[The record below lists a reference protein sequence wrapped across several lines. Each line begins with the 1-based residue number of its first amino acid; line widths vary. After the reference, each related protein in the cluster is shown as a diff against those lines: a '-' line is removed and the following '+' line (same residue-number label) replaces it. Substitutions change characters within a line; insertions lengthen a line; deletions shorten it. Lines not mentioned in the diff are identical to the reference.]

1 MVIQELIERSPV
13 RILDQSIGGSLKEGE
28 IGLIASP
35 SGIGKT
41 SVLVQL
47 ALDKLLQNKQ
57 VIHVSFT
64 SHADY
69 VMAWY
74 ENIFDESIN
83 KKDMKNTREIKNE
96 LVKNRVLMNFSQE
109 AVGVRQIFRSIK
121 ALVIEGAFPA
131 EVLIIDGMDFT
142 AIDSGQLAT
151 VKQCA
156 GELGMSVWYSCT
168 VEEAGYDER
177 HIPLLLR
184 PYLDVID
191 VIIVLEQKP
200 DHIVL
205 SISKSRAL
213 YNPATPILHLDPRT
227 LLLRQ

>member
-1 MVIQELIERSPV
+1 MVIQELVERSPV
-13 RILDQSIGGSLKEGE
+13 RILEQSIGGSLKAGE
-28 IGLIASP
+28 IGVIAAP

-47 ALDKLLQNKQ
+47 ALDKLLQNKE

-64 SHADY
+64 VHANY

-83 KKDMKNTREIKNE
+83 KKGMSDTREIKNE

-109 AVGVRQIFRSIK
+109 TVGIHQLLRSIK
-121 ALVIEGAFPA
+121 ALVIEGGFPA
-131 EVLIIDGMDFT
+131 ELLIIDGLDFT
-142 AIDSGQLAT
+142 VLEAGALNT

-156 GELGMSVWYSCT
+156 AELGMSIWYSCT
-168 VEEAGYDER
+168 VEETGYDER
-177 HIPLLLR
+177 NIPLLLS
-184 PYLDVID
+184 PHLEGID
-191 VIIVLEQKP
+191 VIIRLKQKP

-205 SISKSRAL
+205 SISKSRGL
-213 YNPATPILHLDPRT
+213 YNPDTPLLNLDPRT